1 MKHQEYL
8 SIVEEKISFL
18 NQENLLFWDLWC
30 LNYVFEKI
38 SNKEYQHFNDIKKS
52 YFLLWDYHDKIITDI
67 NSLLKDSS
75 VEIIL
80 NFDNDDLD
88 ELDEF
93 DTGERA
99 IQEMI
104 TGLESIFLNLKEEYE
119 VIYNAY
125 ESPINVIDVEIEG
138 ILISKDNEDSIY
150 LNEVKAQITLLDD
163 LNSNVVEYKVKDKNI
178 YR

>member
-8 SIVEEKISFL
+8 LIVEEKTSSL

-30 LNYVFEKI
+30 LNYVYEKI
-38 SNKEYQHFNDIKKS
+38 SNKEYQYYNDIKKS

-67 NSLLKDSS
+67 NSLLQDES
-75 VEIIL
+75 VKIIL
-80 NFDNDDLD
+80 NFDNDDFED
-88 ELDEF
+88 LDEF
-93 DTGERA
+93 DTEERA

-125 ESPINVIDVEIEG
+125 ENPINVIDVEIEG

-163 LNSNVVEYKVKDKNI
+163 LNSNIIDYKVKDRNI

>member
-8 SIVEEKISFL
+8 VIVEEKTSSL

-30 LNYVFEKI
+30 LNYVYEKI
-38 SNKEYQHFNDIKKS
+38 SNEEYQYYNDIKKS

-67 NSLLKDSS
+67 DSLLEDES
-75 VEIIL
+75 VENIL
-80 NFDNDDLD
+80 NFDNDDFED
-88 ELDEF
+88 LDEF
-93 DTGERA
+93 DTEERA

-104 TGLESIFLNLKEEYE
+104 TGLESIFLNLQEENK

-125 ESPINVIDVEIEG
+125 ENPINVIDVEIEG

-150 LNEVKAQITLLDD
+150 LKEVRAQITLLDD
-163 LNSNVVEYKVKDKNI
+163 LNSNSTEYKVKDRNI